1 MHILGKFI
9 MLYDFLQI
17 KEDSKGKCLKLQTFL
32 KRAPIVCRV
41 FQKHFFK
48 ILFQG
53 EKGEQGLSKESGG
66 KSVVKVGD
74 SLDFYHQSSQ
84 FFCNTDL

>member
-9 MLYDFLQI
+9 MMHDFLQI
-17 KEDSKGKCLKLQTFL
+17 KEDKGKVFKTSNFL
-32 KRAPIVCRV
+32 KAASIVCRV

-84 FFCNTDL
+84 FFCNTDQ